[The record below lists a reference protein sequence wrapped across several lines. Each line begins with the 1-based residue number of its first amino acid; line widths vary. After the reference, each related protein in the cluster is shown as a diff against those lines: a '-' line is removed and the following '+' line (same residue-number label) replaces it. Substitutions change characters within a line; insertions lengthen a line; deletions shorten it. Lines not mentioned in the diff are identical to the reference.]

1 MLLELNDLTTFL
13 IENIDRRIAILNQT
27 SACHIDNLELS

>member
-1 MLLELNDLTTFL
+1 MPLELNDLTTFL
-13 IENIDRRIAILNQT
+13 IENIYIRIVTLDLT

>member
-1 MLLELNDLTTFL
+1 MLLELNDLTKFL
-13 IENIDRRIAILNQT
+13 IENIDIRIAILNQT

>member
-13 IENIDRRIAILNQT
+13 IENIDIRIATLDLT